1 MKNMIP
7 LDISQMATPDAYK
20 ILIGSVVPRPIAWV
34 STVDGEGRTN
44 LAPFSFFTAVCS
56 HPPTVLFC
64 PVTPADQKTKD
75 TLHNIRT
82 MKEFVVNIV
91 TEDNVHA
98 MNQTSA
104 NYAPD
109 VSEFDAVGLTPL
121 PSVKVR
127 PPRVAES
134 PIHLECVLNQ
144 IVNIGGDA
152 AGSGHIVI
160 GQIVQAHVDN
170 DAYDAADGSID
181 TSKIKPVSRLSGT
194 NYAPVHDIFTIAR
207 PDVV

>member
-1 MKNMIP
+1 MIP
-7 LDISQMATPDAYK
+7 LDISQMATADAYK

-82 MKEFVVNIV
+82 MKEFVINIV
-91 TEDNVHA
+91 TDDNVHA

-104 NYAPD
+104 NYAAD

-121 PSVKVR
+121 PSIKVR

-152 AGSGHIVI
+152 VGSGHVVI
-160 GQIVQAHVDN
+160 GQIVQAHVDEN
-170 DAYDAADGSID
+170 AYDAADGSID
-181 TSKIKPVSRLSGT
+181 TAKIKPVSRLSGT
-194 NYAPVHDIFTIAR
+194 NYAPVHDIFSIPR
-207 PDVV
+207 PDIV

>member
-1 MKNMIP
+1 MIP
-7 LDISQMATPDAYK
+7 LDISQMATADAYK

-91 TEDNVHA
+91 TDDNVHA

-121 PSVKVR
+121 PSIKVR
-127 PPRVAES
+127 PPRVAQS

-152 AGSGHIVI
+152 VGSGHVVI
-160 GQIVQAHVDN
+160 GQIVQAHVDEN
-170 DAYDAADGSID
+170 AYDAADGSID
-181 TSKIKPVSRLSGT
+181 TAKIKPVSRLSGT
-194 NYAPVHDIFTIAR
+194 NYAPVHDIFSIPR
-207 PDVV
+207 PDIV

>member
-1 MKNMIP
+1 MIP
-7 LDISQMATPDAYK
+7 LDISQMATADAYK

-82 MKEFVVNIV
+82 MKEFVINIV
-91 TEDNVHA
+91 TDDNVHA

-104 NYAPD
+104 NYAAD

-121 PSVKVR
+121 PSIKVR

-134 PIHLECVLNQ
+134 PIHLECILNQ

-152 AGSGHIVI
+152 VGSGHVVI
-160 GQIVQAHVDN
+160 GQIVQAHVDEN
-170 DAYDAADGSID
+170 AYDAADGSID
-181 TSKIKPVSRLSGT
+181 TAKIKPVSRLSGT
-194 NYAPVHDIFTIAR
+194 NYAPVHDIFSIPR
-207 PDVV
+207 PDIV

>member
-7 LDISQMATPDAYK
+7 LDISQMATADAYK

-91 TEDNVHA
+91 TDDNVHA

-121 PSVKVR
+121 PSIKVR
-127 PPRVAES
+127 PPRVAQS

-152 AGSGHIVI
+152 VGSGHVVI
-160 GQIVQAHVDN
+160 GQIVQAHVDEN
-170 DAYDAADGSID
+170 AYDAADGSID
-181 TSKIKPVSRLSGT
+181 TAKIKPVSRLSGT
-194 NYAPVHDIFTIAR
+194 NYAPVHDIFSIPR
-207 PDVV
+207 PDIV

>member
-7 LDISQMATPDAYK
+7 LDIAQMATPDAYK

-56 HPPTVLFC
+56 HPPTILFC

-104 NYAPD
+104 NYPAD
-109 VSEFDAVGLTPL
+109 VSEFDAVGLTPVA
-121 PSVKVR
+121 SMKIA

-134 PIHLECVLNQ
+134 PIQLECVLNQ

-160 GQIVQAHVDN
+160 GQIVQAHVDEN
-170 DAYDAADGSID
+170 AFDLASGSID

-194 NYAPVHDIFTIAR
+194 HYAPVRDIFSISKPETT
-207 PDVV
+207 